1 MAADGDPRIVQHYVT
16 PWLIPTDALAPK
28 AAPPVPST
36 APLDVDVDI
45 DIDEDEGPSAATPPP
60 LPPPAAAAAAAAS
73 TADAAAAEGAAH
85 GHKFHIRVLALVVG
99 VMDTYLFDECRVLIS
114 PVPMEVPMRIDIQD
128 APGTRGGGGTV
139 DAADAGGEAE
149 TEVGA
154 AAAAARASE
163 AGAEAEGAAA
173 AAAAGAG
180 DLHAH
185 ITNRS
190 FNKAHGAY
198 AAGVHNQPLS
208 QCGALAGGG
217 DGKFFEVRW

>member
-1 MAADGDPRIVQHYVT
+1 MATDGDPRIVQHYVT
-16 PWLIPTDALAPK
+16 PWLIPTAALAPK
-28 AAPPVPST
+28 PSPPAPST

-45 DIDEDEGPSAATPPP
+45 DIDIDEDEAPSAATPPP
-60 LPPPAAAAAAAAS
+60 PPPAA
-73 TADAAAAEGAAH
+73 AAAAEGAAH

-128 APGTRGGGGTV
+128 ASGTRGGSGTADV
-139 DAADAGGEAE
+139 ADAGGEVE
-149 TEVGA
+149 TAFVA
-154 AAAAARASE
+154 AAAAARTSE

-173 AAAAGAG
+173 AAAAAAGAE

-208 QCGALAGGG
+208 KCEALAGGG
-217 DGKFFEVRW
+217 EGKFFEVR